1 MADDMDTLILQL
13 LTKAYTNPPPLNE
26 IRDLIARLPAAAHAL
41 RNANVTRANRQSDH
55 IEQSMATSGFSHI
68 RIESPRGNPKQ
79 HASRFS
85 FNFVPPRSNAQA
97 QSENGRLEAELQS
110 SRARRNNQS
119 KEITKLVGLK
129 KTAEEEVRRLRVEV
143 DKLNGQIKQLNAVN
157 QRVSTT
163 NEGPLNPLTFDR
175 AGNDLCSNEMC
186 KASSG

>member
-1 MADDMDTLILQL
+1 MEMLVLQL
-13 LTKAYTNPPPLNE
+13 LTKAYANPPPLNE

-55 IEQSMATSGFSHI
+55 IEQSTATNGFSHI
-68 RIESPRGNPKQ
+68 RIESPRGNPRQ
-79 HASRFS
+79 NASRLS
-85 FNFVPPRSNAQA
+85 FNFVPPRTNAQA
-97 QSENGRLEAELQS
+97 QSENERLDAELQS

-143 DKLNGQIKQLNAVN
+143 DKLNGQIKQLKAVN
-157 QRVSTT
+157 QHAST
-163 NEGPLNPLTFDR
+163 NNGRPLNPLTFDR
-175 AGNDLCSNEMC
+175 AGNDLCSNDMC